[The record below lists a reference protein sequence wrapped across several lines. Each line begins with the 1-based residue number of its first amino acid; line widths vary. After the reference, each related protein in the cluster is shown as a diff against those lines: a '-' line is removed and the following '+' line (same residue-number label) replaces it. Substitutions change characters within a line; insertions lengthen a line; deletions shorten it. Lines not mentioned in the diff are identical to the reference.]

1 MTQCDRL
8 LNALLR
14 GAKITPLHSWRDLG
28 IYRLASRISELR
40 LGQHDGTCYP
50 IQKEMVKVANQ
61 FGDSAT
67 VARYYIKTEDITD
80 IMIERLRYKEKANE
94 QEQRRSHYS

>member
-8 LNALLR
+8 LNSLLR
-14 GAKITPLHSWRDLG
+14 GHKITPLHSWRDLG

-40 LGQHDGTCYP
+40 LGQHDGICYP
-50 IQKEMVKVANQ
+50 IKKEMVKVANQ

-67 VARYYIKTEDITD
+67 VARYYISADDFTD
-80 IMIERLRYKEKANE
+80 IKIAQLRAKEKANE
-94 QEQRRSHYS
+94 QEQRRSHHS